1 MSSGLRARL
10 NAIGA
15 QSPRPQPPARQ
26 SGGVARYEH
35 RQSAEPGLFS
45 LGSDGLRRI
54 GWQGR
59 SFDIHR
65 CVFLDTETTGLSGGA
80 GTVAFLLGMGFV
92 DGADFVV
99 EQLLM
104 QDYADEPAMLAMAA
118 QRLKNFDCVCSFN
131 GKNFDLPLLQTRF
144 TMCRMRDQWH
154 EMDQLDLLYP
164 ARRTWKMRIGSCR
177 LSRIEE
183 YILGQPRTDDLPGSE
198 APQRYFDFLR
208 SGDLSLLDPVIDHN
222 RQDIVTLATLLS
234 HLCTLYEH
242 PEQEKCTAD
251 LFSMGRALERQGEL
265 GQARELYRIAAIPA
279 PAGSISVLKGDA
291 VAARAAWH
299 MYLLARKNR
308 DTESMRAILEQM
320 AVRRQCRDKIY
331 VELSKLHEHRYGNY
345 RRALRYAD
353 LAARYASPDDLPAL
367 DKRRQRLQN
376 KLNRK
381 PDNNQTDNQNH
392 GRNDQYGPV

>member
-1 MSSGLRARL
+1 MASGLRARL
-10 NAIGA
+10 NAIAA
-15 QSPRPQPPARQ
+15 QSPRQQPPVRQ
-26 SGGVARYEH
+26 SGGVVRYEH
-35 RQSAEPGLFS
+35 RQRAEAGLFS
-45 LGSDGLRRI
+45 IGSDGLRRI

-59 SFDIHR
+59 AFDIRR
-65 CVFLDTETTGLSGGA
+65 CIFIDTETTGLSGGA
-80 GTVAFLLGMGFV
+80 GTIAFLLGMGYV
-92 DGADFVV
+92 EGEDFVV

-104 QDYADEPAMLAMAA
+104 QDYADEPAMLALAA
-118 QRLKNFDCVCSFN
+118 QRLKNFDCACTFN

-198 APQRYFDFLR
+198 VPQRYFDFLR
-208 SGDLSLLDPVIDHN
+208 SGDLSLLEPVIAHN
-222 RQDIVTLATLLS
+222 RQDIVSLGTLLS
-234 HLCTLYEH
+234 RLCMLYEH
-242 PEQEKCTAD
+242 PEQESHTAD
-251 LFSMGRALERQGEL
+251 LFSMGRALEKQGEL

-279 PAGSISVLKGDA
+279 PAGSISALRGDG
-291 VAARAAWH
+291 VAAQAAWQ

-308 DTESMRAILEQM
+308 DTEAMRSILEQM

-331 VELSKLHEHRYGNY
+331 VELSKLYEHRYKSP

-353 LAARYASPDDLPAL
+353 LAAHYASPNDLP
-367 DKRRQRLQN
+367 DIDRRRQRLQN
-376 KLNRK
+376 KLSRK
-381 PDNNQTDNQNH
+381 LSQK
-392 GRNDQYGPV
+392 

>member
-1 MSSGLRARL
+1 MASGLRARL
-10 NAIGA
+10 NAIAA
-15 QSPRPQPPARQ
+15 QSPRQQPPVRQ
-26 SGGVARYEH
+26 SGGVVRYEH
-35 RQSAEPGLFS
+35 RQRAEAGLFS
-45 LGSDGLRRI
+45 IGSDGLRRI

-59 SFDIHR
+59 AFDIRR
-65 CVFLDTETTGLSGGA
+65 CIFIDTETTGLSGGA
-80 GTVAFLLGMGFV
+80 GTIAFLLGMGYV
-92 DGADFVV
+92 EGEDFVV

-104 QDYADEPAMLAMAA
+104 QDYADEPAMLALAA
-118 QRLKNFDCVCSFN
+118 QRLKNFDCACTFN

-208 SGDLSLLDPVIDHN
+208 SGDLSLLEPVIAHN
-222 RQDIVTLATLLS
+222 RQDIVSLGTLLS
-234 HLCTLYEH
+234 RLCMLYEH
-242 PEQEKCTAD
+242 PEQESHTAD
-251 LFSMGRALERQGEL
+251 LFSMGRALEKQGEL

-279 PAGSISVLKGDA
+279 PAGSISALRGDG
-291 VAARAAWH
+291 VAAQAAWQ

-308 DTESMRAILEQM
+308 DTEAMRSILEQM

-331 VELSKLHEHRYGNY
+331 VELSKLYEHRYKSP

-353 LAARYASPDDLPAL
+353 LAAHYASPNDLP
-367 DKRRQRLQN
+367 DIDRRRQRLQN
-376 KLNRK
+376 KLSRK
-381 PDNNQTDNQNH
+381 LSQK
-392 GRNDQYGPV
+392 